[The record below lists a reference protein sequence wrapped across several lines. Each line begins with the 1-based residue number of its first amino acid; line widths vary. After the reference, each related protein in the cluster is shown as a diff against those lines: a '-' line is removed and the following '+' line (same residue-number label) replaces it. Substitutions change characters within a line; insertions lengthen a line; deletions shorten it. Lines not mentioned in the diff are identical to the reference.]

1 MIWPSQ
7 FANTSLLYA
16 LHDRCRSDPSETDG
30 WQISRYRFFL
40 YVAAGSFVWYWVPGV
55 LWQGLSVFS
64 FITWIKPNNVIVN
77 QLFGGFS
84 GLSLVPITFDWTYIS
99 SYILS
104 PLLAPTL
111 SHVNTLI
118 GLIVFFIIPT
128 IGIAY
133 SGALYSDYLPIN
145 TSTTYDNTQN
155 TYNVS
160 RILGPNFSFDLE
172 KYKKYSP
179 MFLAPTFALN
189 YGLGF
194 AALIS
199 SLVHVA
205 IYHSKDIWRQ
215 LRQARDE
222 KPDIHCKLMARYRE
236 APNWWYVALFV
247 AATAMGL
254 GTCLGYDSQLPC
266 E

>member
-1 MIWPSQ
+1 
-7 FANTSLLYA
+7 
-16 LHDRCRSDPSETDG
+16 
-30 WQISRYRFFL
+30 
-40 YVAAGSFVWYWVPGV
+40 
-55 LWQGLSVFS
+55 
-64 FITWIKPNNVIVN
+64 
-77 QLFGGFS
+77 
-84 GLSLVPITFDWTYIS
+84 
-99 SYILS
+99 
-104 PLLAPTL
+104 
-111 SHVNTLI
+111 
-118 GLIVFFIIPT
+118 
-128 IGIAY
+128 
-133 SGALYSDYLPIN
+133 
-145 TSTTYDNTQN
+145 
-155 TYNVS
+155 
-160 RILGPNFSFDLE
+160 
-172 KYKKYSP
+172 